1 MHNSLELLVI
11 FIIIIGVN
19 IFLVLGWRDGRNKS
33 KIKIIWPRTCGR
45 TCEGQVHMFVYVRL
59 LVNGT

>member
-19 IFLVLGWRDGRNKS
+19 IFLVLGWRDGRNKEHR
-33 KIKIIWPRTCGR
+33 KKIIWPRTCG
-45 TCEGQVHMFVYVRL
+45 GLHHMFLYVIL
-59 LVNGT
+59 LVKGICN